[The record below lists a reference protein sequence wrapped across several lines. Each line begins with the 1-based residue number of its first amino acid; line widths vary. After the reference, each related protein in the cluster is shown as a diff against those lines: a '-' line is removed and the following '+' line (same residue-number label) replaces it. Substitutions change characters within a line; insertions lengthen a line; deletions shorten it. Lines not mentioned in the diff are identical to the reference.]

1 MKPYYITTPI
11 YYVNGLPHVGAALT
25 TVACDVLAR
34 YQRLRGRQAFLLTGT
49 DENATKVQ
57 EAAEAAGVPPQ
68 EFVDELAGAF
78 RECWDQLHVAYDVFM
93 RTTDPRH
100 VETVQTFFARL
111 LERGYVY
118 KDIYE
123 GWYSVSDETFFRDSD
138 VIIQDEERGTARETG
153 KPVQRVKEENY
164 FFRLSAF
171 GDRLLAHIEANPG
184 FLLPEFRRNE
194 VVAFVR
200 DGLRDMCITRANK
213 GWGIPFPGDDS
224 KVIYVWFDALINY
237 LTATGWPDA
246 DKDEGG
252 RMKDEEKT
260 EANTLSTINYQQST
274 PDSSFILHPSSFALW
289 PADVHLMGKEIF
301 VRFHATLWPA
311 MLMALDLPLPKQVFA
326 HGWWT
331 LPSEW
336 KLPPGEKAG
345 KSTGGLPHPTR
356 FSEFL
361 AERAGTTFDLGADAQ
376 RYLLCREMNFGM
388 DTEFTVENCLRRF
401 NTDLANDLGN
411 LLNRTINMMVKYYEG
426 VVPETTDHDHEIAAL
441 ALQVQEDYTKA
452 LAEFRLNLALEAVWR
467 LVARMNKYIDEK
479 APWALAKAANGGDEA
494 AKEQLALVLYTCL
507 EATRITALL
516 VSPFMPFAADAIYA
530 QLGLNLSER
539 AANWDDLKWGGLP
552 AGTRVASPQPIFPRL
567 QDLTVDATAHARLG
581 SFPAQRGAD
590 GETGRRGEREKTA
603 GQGTGNRKQGTEEA
617 QSSIENRKSKIQ
629 QQETTNAVSDTTN
642 LSQPPATNHQPP
654 TTVPPGTPVA
664 APAAAPESAPITID
678 DFMKVE
684 LRVGEVLAAE
694 PVPNAT
700 KLLRLTVQLGEDDTR
715 TILAG
720 IAEYYQPDALVGRK
734 VVVVANLQPRKM
746 RGIESQG
753 MLLAAD
759 VEGRAILLA
768 PDTDVPSGSR
778 VR

>member
-1 MKPYYITTPI
+1 MKKYYITTPI
-11 YYVNGLPHVGAALT
+11 YYVNGLPHVGSALT
-25 TVACDVLAR
+25 TIACDVLAR
-34 YQRLRGRQAFLLTGT
+34 YHRLRGREIWLLTGT

-57 EAAEAAGVPPQ
+57 EAAELAGVPPQ
-68 EFVDELAGAF
+68 EFVDGLASDF
-78 RECWDQLHVAYDVFM
+78 RSCWQDLHIAYSDFI
-93 RTTDPRH
+93 RTTEPRH
-100 VETVQTFFARL
+100 IRAVQAFFAQL

-138 VIIQDEERGTARETG
+138 IILHDNEHGISKETG
-153 KPVQRVKEENY
+153 KPVQRVREENY
-164 FFRLSAF
+164 FFKLSAF
-171 GDRLLAHIEANPG
+171 GERLLTHIEANPG

-194 VVAFVR
+194 VVAFVK

-237 LTATGWPDA
+237 LTAVGWPGETSDL
-246 DKDEGG
+246 DYND
-252 RMKDEEKT
+252 
-260 EANTLSTINYQQST
+260 
-274 PDSSFILHPSSFALW
+274 FW
-289 PADVHLMGKEIF
+289 PADVHFMGKEIF

-311 MLMALDLPLPKQVFA
+311 MLMALDLPIPKQVFA

-331 LPSEW
+331 LPGL
-336 KLPPGEKAG
+336 KPGEKAG

-356 FSEFL
+356 FSELL
-361 AERAGTTFDLGADAQ
+361 AERAGMCFELGADAQ

-411 LLNRTINMMVKYYEG
+411 LLNRTINMMVKYYDG
-426 VVPETTDHDHEIAAL
+426 VVPAVQNHDPEIAAL
-441 ALQVQEDYTKA
+441 ALQIQDDYA
-452 LAEFRLNLALEAVWR
+452 RSLAEFRLNIALESVWK

-479 APWALAKAANGGDEA
+479 APWTLAKAASLGDEA
-494 AKEQLALVLYTCL
+494 GKTQLAQVLYACL
-507 EATRITALL
+507 EVTRIVSLL
-516 VSPFMPFAADAIYA
+516 ISPFMPVAADAIRS
-530 QLGLNLSER
+530 QLGMTGSVEE
-539 AANWDDLKWGGLP
+539 ANWDDLNWGGLI

-567 QDLTVDATAHARLG
+567 QDLTVDEATQARIG
-581 SFPAQRGAD
+581 SLV
-590 GETGRRGEREKTA
+590 TKTDK
-603 GQGTGNRKQGTEEA
+603 TKVD
-617 QSSIENRKSKIQ
+617 KIKAV
-629 QQETTNAVSDTTN
+629 ETTANTNEKAGEELGKDVKDGLKVMMDSTANSESIHNNESVAAV
-642 LSQPPATNHQPP
+642 QPPIDV
-654 TTVPPGTPVA
+654 TTKAPGTPVA
-664 APAAAPESAPITID
+664 PVVPAPVETSNITID
-678 DFMKVE
+678 DFMKID

-700 KLLRLTVQLGEDDTR
+700 KLLRLTVQLGEEDVR

-720 IAEYYQPDALVGRK
+720 IAEYYEPDQLIGLK
-734 VVVVANLQPRKM
+734 VVVVSNLQPRKM

-759 VEGRAILLA
+759 VEGRAVLLKPDENA
-768 PDTDVPSGSR
+768 PVGSR

>member
-11 YYVNGLPHVGAALT
+11 YYVNGLPHVGSALT

-34 YQRLRGRQAFLLTGT
+34 YHRLRGRQTFLLTGT

-57 EAAEAAGVPPQ
+57 EAAIKAGVPPQ
-68 EFVDELAGAF
+68 QFVDDLAGQF
-78 RECWDQLHVAYDVFM
+78 RECWQQLHIGYDVFM
-93 RTTDPRH
+93 RTTDPEH
-100 VETVQTFFARL
+100 VQAVQTFFTRL

-118 KDIYE
+118 KDVYE

-138 VIIQDEERGTARETG
+138 VIIENDERGVAKETG
-153 KPVQRVKEENY
+153 KPVQRMREENY
-164 FFRLSAF
+164 FFKLSAF
-171 GDRLLAHIEANPG
+171 GARLLAHIEADPS

-194 VVAFVR
+194 VVAFIK
-200 DGLRDMCITRANK
+200 GELRDMCITRSNQ

-237 LTATGWPDA
+237 LTATGWP
-246 DKDEGG
+246 EEE
-252 RMKDEEKT
+252 EEKRRKGEEET
-260 EANTLSTINYQQST
+260 EHRNS
-274 PDSSFILHPSSFALW
+274 DSSSPPLHFSPSSLW
-289 PADVHLMGKEIF
+289 PADAHVMGKEIF

-331 LPSEW
+331 LPLEW
-336 KLPPGEKAG
+336 KLKPGEKAG

-356 FSEFL
+356 LSEFL
-361 AERAGTTFDLGADAQ
+361 AERAGMAFDLGVDAQ

-388 DTEFTVENCLRRF
+388 DTEFAVENILRRF

-411 LLNRTINMMVKYYEG
+411 LLNRTINMMMKYYEG
-426 VVPETTDHDHEIAAL
+426 VVPQTHNHDHEIAAL
-441 ALQVQEDYTKA
+441 ALQVQEDYTRA
-452 LAEFRLNLALEAVWR
+452 LAEFRLNIALEAVWK

-479 APWALAKAANGGDEA
+479 APWSLAKAANSGDEA
-494 AKEQLALVLYTCL
+494 AKEALALVMVTCL
-507 EATRITALL
+507 EATRILSLL
-516 VSPFMPFAADAIYA
+516 VSPFMPFAADAIRS
-530 QLGLNLSER
+530 QMGLSQSASEAHWDNL
-539 AANWDDLKWGGLP
+539 AWGGLP
-552 AGTRVASPQPIFPRL
+552 AGTRVGPPQPIFPRL
-567 QDLTVDATAHARLG
+567 QDLTVDSAAHERLG
-581 SFPAQRGAD
+581 SLPKKEKEEKEQIRKGEEETQSPFPNFQFP
-590 GETGRRGEREKTA
+590 
-603 GQGTGNRKQGTEEA
+603 
-617 QSSIENRKSKIQ
+617 IENRKSTIASK
-629 QQETTNAVSDTTN
+629 EKANTVSDTTSLN
-642 LSQPPATNHQPP
+642 QLP
-654 TTVPPGTPVA
+654 TTSDQLLTAIPGTPVTP
-664 APAAAPESAPITID
+664 APAALENAPITID

-700 KLLRLTVQLGEDDTR
+700 KLLRLTVQVGEDDTR

-720 IAEYYQPDALVGRK
+720 IAEYYQPDELVGRN

-759 VEGRAILLA
+759 VEGRAILLK
-768 PDTDVPSGSR
+768 PDGDVPIGAR